1 MVGGTSW
8 AVLECSTLDA
18 PTLGPGYAGTGGI
31 LFADEDLRR
40 DRGVHVSAEDQ
51 PPGLTGRG
59 RMTARCTR
67 P

>member
-31 LFADEDLRR
+31 LFADRTCDATGAFTFQLRI
-40 DRGVHVSAEDQ
+40 S
-51 PPGLTGRG
+51 
-59 RMTARCTR
+59 R
-67 P
+67 PA